1 MDSLKEGLFERLMAL
16 NSSSPHEC
24 PFLQKETKNNE
35 QVKYCFEDHLSA
47 VKKEVRRSSRNNL
60 VSGPWPSIGVE
71 ATLAAEA
78 AATAAINIRVT
89 QPTPNHSPS
98 GSMGSL
104 GASGTTAGAAASASA
119 VSERV
124 PAPEA
129 IADALESLV
138 PQQQSS
144 SSNSDTLPSPALSNK
159 SGISSGRFVS
169 NSNRILCSIKSNY
182 SF

>member
-60 VSGPWPSIGVE
+60 VSGPGPSGGVE

-78 AATAAINIRVT
+78 DRIK
-89 QPTPNHSPS
+89 HLDH
-98 GSMGSL
+98 L
-104 GASGTTAGAAASASA
+104 GHT
-119 VSERV
+119 
-124 PAPEA
+124 
-129 IADALESLV
+129 
-138 PQQQSS
+138 
-144 SSNSDTLPSPALSNK
+144 
-159 SGISSGRFVS
+159 
-169 NSNRILCSIKSNY
+169 
-182 SF
+182 